1 MLDCFAYLTSP
12 TSTSE
17 SLRVLSV
24 TSGVVVLM
32 SSVDYMEDNTRNEE
46 ATSTRVAY
54 IALTDRPVT
63 TIPSL

>member
-1 MLDCFAYLTSP
+1 M
-12 TSTSE
+12 
-17 SLRVLSV
+17 

-46 ATSTRVAY
+46 ATNTRVAY

-63 TIPSL
+63 TIPSQ

>member
-1 MLDCFAYLTSP
+1 MSAF
-12 TSTSE
+12 E

-32 SSVDYMEDNTRNEE
+32 SSVDYIKDNTRDEE
-46 ATSTRVAY
+46 ATSKREAY
-54 IALTDRPVT
+54 IASSDRPVT